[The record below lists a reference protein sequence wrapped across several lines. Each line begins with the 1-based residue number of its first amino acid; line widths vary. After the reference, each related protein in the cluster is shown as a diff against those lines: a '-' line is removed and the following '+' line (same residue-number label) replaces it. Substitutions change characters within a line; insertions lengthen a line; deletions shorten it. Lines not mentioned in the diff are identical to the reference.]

1 MLRKFVII
9 GDFNLKNVDW
19 NGGNG
24 LNNTNSL
31 ENEFVNGFADLG
43 LLQCIDAPTHNKGK
57 TLDILL
63 TKSKQYITDLKIIN
77 TERYCISDHFAVTF
91 KISQTVTRKPDV
103 KRTCY
108 NYQNAHW
115 NDLNNDLNNIDWDIT
130 LDCQEHDIMWSNFK
144 NAVFDKVNAHIPK
157 FTIKSEHQ
165 PPWFD
170 SECYAK
176 CRDKDKLHK
185 IYKTKKTLTSEI
197 KFKTAR
203 KEFKTLIQSKMRANL
218 DSDNRNI
225 LHKKFWFHVKSAT
238 KSTRIPEV
246 VPYGG
251 KTASDPTEKAK
262 LFNEYF
268 RRQFSEASNYSI
280 NIDFQNDRNF
290 DIDFLESRIK
300 SILSALNVN
309 KAQGPDGIN
318 GAVLKH
324 CSDSLVYPLSKMFNL
339 IYNVGCIPSEWKTSN
354 VVPIHKKDD
363 KSDIENYRP
372 ISLISLVMKV
382 FEWIIYE
389 ELLNRTEDKI
399 DPRQQGFL
407 RNKSCNTN
415 LLSFT
420 YYQLIIVCQFLESC
434 TNFVKNRTMTSMHFG
449 KTHNQSSR
457 NISNSSNEIPKPLS
471 DIINILH
478 DKYAIQ
484 EQAKLNSVII
494 NKFSGPS
501 TKLPEHS
508 INDPSINPDSSIFTL
523 TIGDSCPVIF
533 RDKCTNATINLDT
546 VDNSIFSMSPQSQ
559 HYWTHKIDT
568 PIISDLSV
576 HYCVTFRS
584 INRNN
589 KNSTLIVGDSN
600 TNHIY
605 FSHEKKNRS
614 DLGRDIYGRRV
625 QAFTIDEIEPINCV
639 GFQNIVIQVGLNNL
653 KNKYAELD
661 GTIDIDGIFNKWLL
675 KVITIKQLCP
685 YSRIVVS
692 PIPPTRVRGLNDKA
706 RRFNALL
713 FSCLNK
719 FWVELGF
726 DNFLDSNYDLLDDNL
741 GRLRILS
748 SGRRDKIHLGRLGIS
763 KLSLMIKEVILMPR
777 YKVDSR
783 SYSGVAASISNT
795 TSHTPR

>member
-1 MLRKFVII
+1 MGKVESLSLNLRHFLV
-9 GDFNLKNVDW
+9 FN
-19 NGGNG
+19 
-24 LNNTNSL
+24 S
-31 ENEFVNGFADLG
+31 
-43 LLQCIDAPTHNKGK
+43 
-57 TLDILL
+57 
-63 TKSKQYITDLKIIN
+63 
-77 TERYCISDHFAVTF
+77 
-91 KISQTVTRKPDV
+91 
-103 KRTCY
+103 
-108 NYQNAHW
+108 
-115 NDLNNDLNNIDWDIT
+115 
-130 LDCQEHDIMWSNFK
+130 
-144 NAVFDKVNAHIPK
+144 
-157 FTIKSEHQ
+157 
-165 PPWFD
+165 
-170 SECYAK
+170 
-176 CRDKDKLHK
+176 
-185 IYKTKKTLTSEI
+185 
-197 KFKTAR
+197 
-203 KEFKTLIQSKMRANL
+203 
-218 DSDNRNI
+218 
-225 LHKKFWFHVKSAT
+225 
-238 KSTRIPEV
+238 
-246 VPYGG
+246 
-251 KTASDPTEKAK
+251 EKAK
-262 LFNEYF
+262 TQETLLSNMEKCIKDISQKAIAIEESLKKNEDHVVSLNSTIDELKNF
-268 RRQFSEASNYSI
+268 KPKER
-280 NIDFQNDRNF
+280 IDFDTEMNQNKESPNSLFSVDYLNRRVIQPIPTLLSNPTNHIANYEENF
-290 DIDFLESRIK
+290 L
-300 SILSALNVN
+300 
-309 KAQGPDGIN
+309 
-318 GAVLKH
+318 
-324 CSDSLVYPLSKMFNL
+324 
-339 IYNVGCIPSEWKTSN
+339 
-354 VVPIHKKDD
+354 
-363 KSDIENYRP
+363 KSDERSN
-372 ISLISLVMKV
+372 
-382 FEWIIYE
+382 
-389 ELLNRTEDKI
+389 
-399 DPRQQGFL
+399 
-407 RNKSCNTN
+407 
-415 LLSFT
+415 
-420 YYQLIIVCQFLESC
+420 VCQFLESC

-484 EQAKLNSVII
+484 EQAKLNSVVI
-494 NKFSGPS
+494 NKFSEPS

-546 VDNSIFSMSPQSQ
+546 VDNSTFSMSPQSQ

-589 KNSTLIVGDSN
+589 KNSTLIVRDSN

-614 DLGRDIYGRRV
+614 DLGRDTYGRRV
-625 QAFTIDEIEPINCV
+625 QAFTIDEIEPINYV

-653 KNKYAELD
+653 KNKYAEVD
-661 GTIDIDGIFNKWLL
+661 GTIDIDGIFSKWLL

-685 YSRIVVS
+685 YSRIVVF

-783 SYSGVAASISNT
+783 SYPSVAASISNT